1 MEGMLN
7 VLDIREQFAKL
18 DFWPCSALDK
28 KKEVVTVS
36 SCGDSDFD
44 ALLRMYDTYEPKAA
58 IQGLPPIDHNT
69 RIEWILSSL
78 RTALNLKAELDG
90 AIIAHGMLFTMPNP
104 DVVEFNLF
112 VHNQTQNRGIG
123 LISAHMLFAAAKRL
137 GYKKVWAFESRNNAR
152 ALRIYYEVGF
162 RETRRE
168 GNEVELEL
176 NLGGIERTL
185 ELSDI
190 ITPVIPSTGRVK

>member
-1 MEGMLN
+1 M
-7 VLDIREQFAKL
+7 LDIREQFVKL

-36 SCGDSDFD
+36 PCGDSDFD
-44 ALLRMYDTYEPKAA
+44 ALVQMYDTYEPKAA

-69 RIEWILSSL
+69 RIEWIRSSL
-78 RTALNLKAELDG
+78 QTALNLKAELDG

-104 DVVEFNLF
+104 SVVEFNLF

-137 GYKKVWAFESRNNAR
+137 GYKKVWSFESRNNAPLLETPSFPATSS
-152 ALRIYYEVGF
+152 ALRGPCLL
-162 RETRRE
+162 TRDMISSS
-168 GNEVELEL
+168 NSSSQSSK
-176 NLGGIERTL
+176 RTKT
-185 ELSDI
+185 SGS
-190 ITPVIPSTGRVK
+190 VIAISCLD